1 MSSKFDITPPQPGG
15 LIDRPSAW
23 IGSDML
29 ANPERWF
36 IRLSEADINELEAA
50 TRFFLDSGLPLGD
63 ISPQSFPLVEFGRRL
78 RQLRDELIDGVGV
91 QVLRG
96 LPVSAYS
103 AEFSATLFCGMG
115 VWLGSLRSQNAAGHL
130 LGHVRN
136 IGADA
141 SDTNTR
147 IYQTSERQTFHT
159 DSADVVGLLCLQDAQ
174 QGGLSQV
181 VSAETIFN
189 RMWQQRPEL
198 AALLF
203 NPIATDRRGEVPP
216 GEKPYFDIP
225 VFSWFDNRLTVMYQR
240 QYIESAQRFD
250 DVPAL
255 SQQQIEALD
264 LFDQLANDP
273 ELHFSM
279 QMQPGDLQFVYNH
292 ALLHDRTGFID
303 WPEVERR
310 RHLYR
315 LWLSVPGDR
324 ALPEC
329 FRQRFGS
336 IEIGNRGGI
345 ITEATRLQMVY

>member
-1 MSSKFDITPPQPGG
+1 MS
-15 LIDRPSAW
+15 
-23 IGSDML
+23 
-29 ANPERWF
+29 ANPARWF
-36 IRLSEADINELEAA
+36 VSLTETEISELEDA
-50 TRFFLDSGLPLGD
+50 TRFFLNSGLQLGD
-63 ISPQSFPLVEFGRRL
+63 ISRQSFPLSTLAGRL
-78 RQLRDELIDGVGV
+78 HQLQHELIDGVGV

-96 LPVSAYS
+96 LPVADYS
-103 AEFSATLFCGMG
+103 AEFSATLFCGIG

-141 SDTNTR
+141 SDSNTR
-147 IYQTSERQTFHT
+147 IYQTNERQTFHT

-174 QGGLSQV
+174 QGGLSLV
-181 VSAETIFN
+181 VSAETLFN
-189 RMWQQRPEL
+189 RMWQERPDL

-203 NPIATDRRGEVPP
+203 EPIATDRRGEVPP

-225 VFSWFDNRLTVMYQR
+225 VFSWFDDRLTVMYQR

-250 DVPAL
+250 DVPPL
-255 SQQQIEALD
+255 TDLQIAALD
-264 LFDQLANDP
+264 YFDQLANDP

-292 ALLHDRTGFID
+292 AMLHDRTGFVD
-303 WPEVERR
+303 WPEPERR

>member
-1 MSSKFDITPPQPGG
+1 MLGTPSRWFHE
-15 LIDRPSAW
+15 LS
-23 IGSDML
+23 GSD
-29 ANPERWF
+29 
-36 IRLSEADINELEAA
+36 IDELEAA
-50 TRFFLDSGLPLGD
+50 TEAFLQSGTELGD
-63 ISPQSFPLVEFGRRL
+63 ICPANFPLPQFADQLLEL
-78 RQLRDELIDGVGV
+78 RHQLIDGVGV
-91 QVLRG
+91 QVMRG
-96 LPVSAYS
+96 LPVVDYS
-103 AEFSATLFCGMG
+103 AEFAATLFCGIG
-115 VWLGSLRSQNAAGHL
+115 AWLGSLRSQNAAGHL

-136 IGADA
+136 VGASA

-159 DSADVVGLLCLQDAQ
+159 DSADVVGLLCLQEAQ

-181 VSAETIFN
+181 VSAESIFN
-189 RMWQQRPEL
+189 RLWQEDPEL

-203 NPIATDRRGEVPP
+203 EPIATDRRGEVPA

-225 VFSWFDNRLTVMYQR
+225 VFNWFDERLTVMYQR

-255 SQQQIEALD
+255 SDRQIEALD
-264 LFDQLANDP
+264 SFDRLANDP

-279 QMQPGDLQFVYNH
+279 QLQPGDLQFVYNH
-292 ALLHDRTGFID
+292 ALLHDRTAFVD
-303 WPEVERR
+303 WPEPERR

-324 ALPEC
+324 QLPPC
-329 FRQRFGS
+329 YQQRFGS
-336 IEIGNRGGI
+336 IEVGNRGGI